1 MSNSLTPFSLA
12 TTENTSQAT
21 EAPSTS
27 NNFIANFA
35 SLHPIQQL
43 QYGGIAVATILAV
56 TLLIRSLTDLV
67 KACNRN

>member
-1 MSNSLTPFSLA
+1 MSKSRTAFSLA

-21 EAPSTS
+21 ELPNTS
-27 NNFIANFA
+27 NHFIANFA
-35 SLHPIQQL
+35 SLQPTQQL

-56 TLLIRSLTDLV
+56 TLLIRSLTELV